1 MAGLA
6 ADAGADALLLV
17 SPYYNKP
24 TQAGLIAHCRAVAD
38 TTDLPVMLYDI
49 PARTGI
55 PFSTDALIQ
64 LAEHPNIALIRS
76 GFDAF
81 NRGDVDHLSKIFASD
96 CVQHMAGSN
105 RFTGDHKGR
114 DTVLAMYGEL
124 AAETDGTFA
133 VALERLYANDHR
145 AVATFRSTAT
155 RKGKKLDQQSTL
167 VFEITG
173 GKITDIDELAIDG
186 KVDDAFWG

>member
-1 MAGLA
+1 M
-6 ADAGADALLLV
+6 
-17 SPYYNKP
+17 
-24 TQAGLIAHCRAVAD
+24 
-38 TTDLPVMLYDI
+38 
-49 PARTGI
+49 
-55 PFSTDALIQ
+55 
-64 LAEHPNIALIRS
+64 AEHPNIALVRG

-81 NRGDVDHLSKIFASD
+81 NRGDVDHLSKIIASD

-114 DTVLAMYGEL
+114 DSILAMYGEL
-124 AAETDGTFA
+124 GAETDGTFRA
-133 VALERLYANDHR
+133 ELERIYANEHR

-173 GKITDIDELAIDG
+173 GKVSDLDELALDAE
-186 KVDDAFWG
+186 VDDPFWA